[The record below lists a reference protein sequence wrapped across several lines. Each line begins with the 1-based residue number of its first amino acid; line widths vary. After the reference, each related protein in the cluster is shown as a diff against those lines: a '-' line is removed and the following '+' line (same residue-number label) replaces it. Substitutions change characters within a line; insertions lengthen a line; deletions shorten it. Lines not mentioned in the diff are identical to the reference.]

1 MNLPK
6 TAWRNIWRNRR
17 RTLITLS
24 SIALATMLAVLM
36 TGMQDASWRDI
47 IDVAARMGGGHVT
60 LQHPDYLDKP
70 ALSRTVTDGEHK
82 AKLALE
88 DGSVRRVV
96 LRIVGQTLLSTAHG
110 SFGAGF
116 IAFDPKL
123 EDEDT
128 LSILEAIAEGRSFER
143 ADEGGIL
150 IGARLAAN
158 LGVTLGKK
166 IVYTMTDR
174 EGQIVTGLVR
184 VSGIVRT
191 GSPAVDLGLCLL
203 PIDNIRAALGYA
215 KDEATQ
221 VALFLDD
228 NRESATVAGRM
239 SARFGDGTAALT
251 WKEAQP
257 DLDSFIAMKKGGM
270 VVFEALILILCAAGI
285 FNTLFVSVM
294 ERLREFGIMIAV
306 GFPPPRLFS
315 LVMVES
321 LWLGLVGLALGVVLV
336 AWPYHY
342 LSRTGID
349 FSALYADQQSIDV
362 AGVGMSMV
370 MKVGIYPESAAAI
383 ALAVLA
389 ATLLSGLY
397 PAWRAGR
404 VEPVDSIK
412 LV

>member
-1 MNLPK
+1 MNIPT

-36 TGMQDASWRDI
+36 TGMQDASWRDV

-70 ALSRTVTDGEHK
+70 SLSRTVTDGEHK

-96 LRIVGQTLLSTAHG
+96 PRIVGQTLLSTAHG

-116 IAFDPKL
+116 IAFDPNL

-128 LSILEAIAEGRSFER
+128 LSILEAIAEGKSFEN

-150 IGARLAAN
+150 LGARLAAN

-184 VSGIVRT
+184 VSGIVKT

-203 PIDNIRAALGYA
+203 PIDNIRAVLGYA
-215 KDEATQ
+215 NDEATQ

-239 SARFGDGTAALT
+239 SARFGDETAALT
-251 WKEAQP
+251 WKEVQP
-257 DLDSFIAMKKGGM
+257 DLNSFIAMKKGGM

-294 ERLREFGIMIAV
+294 ERLREFGILIAV
-306 GFPPPRLFS
+306 GFPPARLFS

-321 LWLGLVGLALGVVLV
+321 LWLGLVGLALGVILV

-342 LSRTGID
+342 LSRSGID

-370 MKVGIYPESAAAI
+370 MKIGIYPESAAAI

>member
-1 MNLPK
+1 MNLPAM
-6 TAWRNIWRNRR
+6 AWRNIWRHRR
-17 RTLITLS
+17 RTLLTLL

-36 TGMQDASWRDI
+36 TGMQDASWRDL

-70 ALSRTVTDGEHK
+70 ALSRTVTGGAHK
-82 AKLALE
+82 TRLALE

-96 LRIVGQTLLSTAHG
+96 SRIVGQTLLSTARG

-116 IAFDPKL
+116 IAFDPAV
-123 EDEDT
+123 EDDDT
-128 LSILEAIAEGRSFER
+128 LSVLEAITEGGSFER

-150 IGARLAAN
+150 LGARLAAN
-158 LGVTLGKK
+158 LGVTLGRKV
-166 IVYTMTDR
+166 VYTMTDR
-174 EGQIVTGLVR
+174 EGQIVTGLAR

-191 GSPAVDLGLCLL
+191 GAPSVDLGLCLL
-203 PIDNIRAALGYA
+203 PIDSVRAALGYVD
-215 KDEATQ
+215 DEATQ

-228 NRESATVAGRM
+228 NRESASVARRI
-239 SARFGDGTAALT
+239 SARFEGGTAALT

-257 DLDSFIAMKKGGM
+257 DLESFIAMKKGGM

-294 ERLREFGIMIAV
+294 ERLREFGILIAV
-306 GFPPPRLFS
+306 GLQPKRLFA

-321 LWLGLVGLALGVVLV
+321 LWLGLTGLVLGVILV
-336 AWPYHY
+336 AWPYTY

-349 FSALYADQQSIDV
+349 FSSFYADQQSIDV